1 VRLKLLRRRLSVS
14 APRMI
19 VRSRLPWPVRWAV
32 IAAALGLS
40 AALALWAFEFGKGIT
55 GIAGISGSDRSAREE
70 LAALRERMQ
79 VLTEER
85 ERAIS
90 VANAAEGLLKA
101 ERVSQEK
108 LAEQLK
114 QAEAEVLR
122 LKADLG
128 FFERLLPAAGGDD
141 LAIRS
146 LQVEPRGPG
155 TLRLQ
160 VLMIRAGRHDAEFVG
175 RYTVT
180 LTGTLEGRPWTEDVK
195 LTTPQVRMRQYARVE
210 HLLNFS
216 EAAVVKAVQVRVL
229 DERGSVRASQS
240 TKL

>member
-1 VRLKLLRRRLSVS
+1 MRLKLLRRRLSVS

-32 IAAALGLS
+32 VAVSLGLS
-40 AALALWAFEFGKGIT
+40 AAFALWAFEFGKGL
-55 GIAGISGSDRSAREE
+55 AGIDRSSREE
-70 LAALRERMQ
+70 LVVLREQ
-79 VLTEER
+79 VRTLTEER
-85 ERAIS
+85 ERAVS

-101 ERVSQEK
+101 ERASHGK

-122 LKADLG
+122 LRADLG
-128 FFERLLPAAGGDD
+128 FFEKLLPATGGED
-141 LAIRS
+141 LAIRG
-146 LQVEPRGPG
+146 LQVDPRGPG

-160 VLMIRAGRHDAEFVG
+160 VLMIRAGRQDAEFVG
-175 RYTVT
+175 RCAVT
-180 LTGTLEGRPWTEDVK
+180 LTGTLDGRPWTEEVR
-195 LTTPQVRMRQYARVE
+195 LASPQVRMRQYARVE

-216 EAAVVKAVQVRVL
+216 EAAVVKGVQVRVL
-229 DERGSVRASQS
+229 DDRGSVRASQS

>member
-1 VRLKLLRRRLSVS
+1 
-14 APRMI
+14 MI

-32 IAAALGLS
+32 VAVTLGLS
-40 AALALWAFEFGKGIT
+40 AAFALWAFEFGKGL
-55 GIAGISGSDRSAREE
+55 AGIDRTSRDEIAE
-70 LAALRERMQ
+70 LRER
-79 VLTEER
+79 VRTLTDER
-85 ERAIS
+85 ERAVS

-101 ERVSQEK
+101 ERASHEK

-114 QAEAEVLR
+114 QAEAEALR

-128 FFERLLPAAGGDD
+128 FFEKLLPAAGNDD
-141 LAIRS
+141 VAIRA

-175 RYTVT
+175 RCAVT
-180 LTGTLEGRPWTEDVK
+180 LSGTLDGRPWSEEVRIA
-195 LTTPQVRMRQYARVE
+195 TPQVRMRQYARLE

-229 DERGSVRASQS
+229 DERGAVRASQS